1 MNKSIKKFDNKGKIY
16 SSARP
21 DYPDEMFRYLLDNG
35 IIDKDSTAADIG
47 AGTGIFS
54 THLAQFVSKIYAVEP
69 NADMRKQAENEYAK
83 LGNIKSIIA
92 SAEQTGLSDGS
103 VDIVTAAQA
112 FHWFDKAKF
121 KAECKRILKPNGK
134 VILVWNDRDTSSP
147 LIKQNFAV
155 NKELC
160 PNFKGSSNGFD
171 FANEFD
177 DFFENGYIKKD
188 FQNNLKYDLNQFI
201 ARNLSSSYAPTEN
214 DEGYNEYISRLTE
227 VFADFEDNGIV
238 EYPYITSVYYSK

>member
-1 MNKSIKKFDNKGKIY
+1 MNNSIKKFDNKGKVY
-16 SSARP
+16 STARP
-21 DYPDEMFRYLLDNG
+21 DYPDEMFKHLLDNG
-35 IIDKDSTAADIG
+35 IIKKGSIVSDIG

-54 THLAQFVSKIYAVEP
+54 MHLAQFVSKIYAVEP
-69 NADMRKQAENEYAK
+69 NADMRNRAEGEYAR
-83 LGNIKSIIA
+83 LSNIESINA
-92 SAEQTGLSDGS
+92 SAEETGLNDGS

-121 KAECKRILKPNGK
+121 KAECKRILKPHGK
-134 VILVWNDRDTSSP
+134 VILVWNERDTSSP

-160 PNFKGSSNGFD
+160 PNFKGNSNGFN

-177 DFFENGYIKKD
+177 DFFENGYIKKE

-201 ARNLSSSYAPTEN
+201 ARNLSSSYSPTEK
-214 DEGYNEYISRLTE
+214 DKGYNEYISRLTE
-227 VFADFEDNGIV
+227 VFADFEESGVV